1 MGSTTAKRRLVV
13 SVTLIGC
20 GLAVCGW
27 QAQEHVRFKRN
38 AAEALIIRGRDITST
53 LGVVVR
59 SQRRFGPN
67 VVLRDRVQSALH
79 DLVRPEVLESIAILS
94 VTGETIA
101 SAGTPVELTPEMLQ
115 ARGVYWRDRILT
127 IMNLMDLGSTATDD
141 GGSRPR
147 PPIVVADEKT
157 VRAFRPPGIRR
168 APDGRTTPAPNTGRA
183 AEGAGQG
190 TAATEPVSPV
200 SQPRWMTR
208 EEYESL
214 IQKQG
219 AHSIVISISTDE
231 MHRAVT
237 ADLLL
242 RSLVSLLA
250 MGGAIVSTLAWRN
263 VGKNAELQIRLIK
276 AGEMNTH
283 LKEMNLA
290 AAGLAHE
297 TRNPLNLIRGLAQM
311 ITMQATEAPKLK
323 EHASTIIEEADRV
336 TVQLN
341 EFIDY
346 SKPREAHFGPVDV
359 LALVADVARTLLHDI
374 EDKQIRLQPPVA
386 PLTVEAD
393 EQLFRQA
400 LFNLLLNAVQAVAP
414 GGQIEIRW
422 SATGPGEVALEI
434 RDDGPGVP
442 EADRTNIF
450 KPYVTMRPKGVGLG
464 LAIVHQI
471 VAAHRWEIVCL
482 ANEPRGAVFRLAH
495 LKIAPARNEA

>member
-20 GLAVCGW
+20 GLAVCAW

-38 AAEALIIRGRDITST
+38 AAEALINRGRDITST

-79 DLVRPEVLESIAILS
+79 DLVRPEELESIAILS

-101 SAGTPVELTPEMLQ
+101 SAGAPVELTPEMLQ

-157 VRAFRPPGIRR
+157 VRAFRPSGNRR
-168 APDGRTTPAPNTGRA
+168 TPDSRTNPAATAGPAPDSTHP
-183 AEGAGQG
+183 
-190 TAATEPVSPV
+190 TATTEPLSPV
-200 SQPRWMTR
+200 SQPRWMPR

-219 AHSIVISISTDE
+219 AHTIVISISTDA
-231 MHRAVT
+231 MHRAVS

-311 ITMQATEAPKLK
+311 ITMQAREAPKLQ

-346 SKPREAHFGPVDV
+346 SKPREAHFAPVDV
-359 LALVADVARTLLHDI
+359 SGLVADVARTLLHDI
-374 EDKQIRLQPPVA
+374 EDKQIRLQPPA
-386 PLTVEAD
+386 TPLTVEAD

-422 SATGPGEVALEI
+422 SATVPGEVALEI

-482 ANEPRGAVFRLAH
+482 ANAPRGALFRIAH
-495 LKIAPARNEA
+495 LKIATARNET